1 MPGPK
6 RRPPTARLTSPHAYY
21 LLGLIARA
29 QDRPDDAVR
38 AFQKA
43 LELDPADVGTKV
55 NLGQVYTQ
63 QRQYAQAITLLR
75 EAIATEP
82 YNATAAYG
90 LAMALTR
97 SGDQGGPAAMQ
108 RFETLRGTPY
118 ARTYSQTYLEQGQY
132 AEALASTGAEADL
145 VDPAP
150 PAVTFADVTADAL
163 RGSSAAV
170 SAPGGSV
177 VLVDIDNDGDLDI
190 LESGSDG
197 LHLFRNTSGSFADAS
212 AAAGFGALGART
224 GVGCGRRRLRQ
235 RRPRRHLRGYRRRTP
250 AAPQRE
256 NGTFEAAPGSRT
268 SPVSASGRCLPP
280 SSTSITTATSISYIA
295 GEVAAER
302 RARRRARSNQLL
314 RNNGNGTFTDITSD
328 AKVARR
334 TPAAFAIVPTDFD
347 NRRDIDLLLVRSQ
360 GRAAALPE
368 RARRHVPRGG
378 EPTPA
383 CPEPADVQRG
393 RRRRYQQ
400 GRLYRFLLRPRPTRR
415 ASSR

>member
-1 MPGPK
+1 MALAHLDLALALFYGGKPDGA
-6 RRPPTARLTSPHAYY
+6 RAEAEAAAARLTSPHAYY

-29 QDRPDDAVR
+29 QDRPEDAVR

-43 LELDPADVGTKV
+43 LELDPDDVGTKV

-132 AEALASTGAEADL
+132 AEALASTGAEGDL
-145 VDPAP
+145 VDTAP
-150 PAVTFADVTADAL
+150 PGCHL
-163 RGSSAAV
+163 RGRDRGRASRVAGRCLRRR
-170 SAPGGSV
+170 GGSV

-212 AAAGFGALGART
+212 DSRGLRSTCTADR
-224 GVGCGRRRLRQ
+224 CRLRS
-235 RRPRRHLRGYRRRTP
+235 RETTTTMAAPTSSWVPPPDIGCCTRGRTARSRPRREPDFRPFRT
-250 AAPQRE
+250 
-256 NGTFEAAPGSRT
+256 
-268 SPVSASGRCLPP
+268 GRCPPP
-280 SSTSITTATSISYIA
+280 SSMSTTTATSIS
-295 GEVAAER
+295 
-302 RARRRARSNQLL
+302 
-314 RNNGNGTFTDITSD
+314 TSP
-328 AKVARR
+328 AKR
-334 TPAAFAIVPTDFD
+334 
-347 NRRDIDLLLVRSQ
+347 
-360 GRAAALPE
+360 GRAGTAP
-368 RARRHVPRGG
+368 AR
-378 EPTPA
+378 
-383 CPEPADVQRG
+383 
-393 RRRRYQQ
+393 
-400 GRLYRFLLRPRPTRR
+400 
-415 ASSR
+415 